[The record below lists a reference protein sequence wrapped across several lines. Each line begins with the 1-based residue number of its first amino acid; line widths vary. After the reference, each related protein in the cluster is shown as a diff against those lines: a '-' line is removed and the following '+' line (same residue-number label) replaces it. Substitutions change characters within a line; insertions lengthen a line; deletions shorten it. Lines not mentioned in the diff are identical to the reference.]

1 MRGIIIF
8 LLFFGGLIWADTII
22 LKNDSV
28 YEGRIIKETEKMI
41 IIKTEIGEIGIPR
54 DKIKEI
60 EYEWVKE
67 GEKEYKKGNWEEAKE
82 IFEEYIEKEKGK
94 TKDKEKAI
102 FKIGMCYMKLN
113 EKEKA
118 LKKFLQLLKEY
129 PDKEY
134 REKAELEIGKIYY
147 GKGEKEKAKEIFEKL
162 KGSWDRKIKAE
173 AEYYLFVLNP
183 PETEESKEEFYNEYI
198 AQYPESPSISEILYQ
213 KVETLYNRMENRE
226 KYTIKNI
233 PQYREIKEIL
243 EKAKEKTQ
251 DPETLKKIYPL
262 LITCYDHLAEYRRK
276 HQTMKKY
283 AQLLYPED
291 REKQAE
297 WMKNQADR
305 LITEGETAEAIV
317 LYRMIIRSYHKS
329 NISKKIQIFLKHF

>member
-1 MRGIIIF
+1 MRGIVIF
-8 LLFFGGLIWADTII
+8 LLFFNLIWADTVI
-22 LKNDSV
+22 LKNGSV

-41 IIKTEIGEIGIPR
+41 IIKTEVGEIGIPR

-67 GEKEYKKGNWEEAKE
+67 GEKEYKKGNWEEAAE
-82 IFEEYIEKEKGK
+82 IFEKYIEKEKGK

-118 LKKFLQLLKEY
+118 LKKFLHLLKEY
-129 PDKEY
+129 PETEY
-134 REKAELEIGKIYY
+134 RESAELEIGKTYY

-183 PETEESKEEFYNEYI
+183 PETEEEKEEFYNNYI
-198 AQYPESPSISEILYQ
+198 TRYPESPYISEILYQ
-213 KVETLYNRMENRE
+213 KAEILYNRMENRE

-233 PQYREIKEIL
+233 PQYREIKELL
-243 EKAKEKTQ
+243 EKAKEKTEN
-251 DPETLKKIYPL
+251 PETLKKIYPL
-262 LITCYDHLAEYRRK
+262 LITCYDHLAEYRKK
-276 HQTMKKY
+276 HQTMKEY

-297 WMKNQADR
+297 WMKQQADR
-305 LITEGETAEAIV
+305 LITEGETAE
-317 LYRMIIRSYHKS
+317 
-329 NISKKIQIFLKHF
+329 